1 MRTHRPF
8 AITLAATA
16 LALLAGCAQPAPAP
30 PGQPSPTGATGTES
44 AAPPPSAPDGALA
57 VYYLGTERLHGED
70 GRQVER
76 IKLYREFHRIPGGDG
91 SQQARTLAAI
101 AEMLKAGTA
110 YDPDY
115 RTGWPAGA
123 RVNQVR
129 IDGDTVIVDLHGV
142 AKNNVGAEAANQA
155 VQQLIWTATAVSGK
169 SVVRLLVD
177 STPAV
182 ELWGHVTVGGDL
194 RRGRAL
200 DVLALVWLIDPQHG
214 AVVGQT
220 FTIHVSGSVHEG
232 TVQLR
237 ARQGDR
243 TVKEQFV
250 TAGGMDQFNEAKTT
264 MTLPAGTYVLEAYS
278 QSMADGRPMFL
289 DNHTITVR

>member
-8 AITLAATA
+8 ACTLAAAA
-16 LALLAGCAQPAPAP
+16 LALLVGCAPAAP
-30 PGQPSPTGATGTES
+30 PGSPSPTGGAGTQS
-44 AAPPPSAPDGALA
+44 VAPPPSAPDGAVA

-70 GRQVER
+70 GRQIER
-76 IKLYREFHRIPGGDG
+76 FKLYREFHRIPGTDA
-91 SQQARTLAAI
+91 SPQARTSAAI
-101 AEMLKAGTA
+101 TEMLKSGTA

-115 RTGWPAGA
+115 RTGWPTGA

-142 AKNNVGAEAANQA
+142 AGNNVGAEAANQA

-177 STPAV
+177 GKPVS
-182 ELWGHVTVGGDL
+182 ELWGHVGVGGDL

-200 DVLALVWLIDPQHG
+200 DVLALVWLVDPQHG

-250 TAGGMDQFNEAKTT
+250 NAGGVDQFDEAKTT

-278 QSMADGRPMFL
+278 ESMADGRPQFI
-289 DNHTITVR
+289 DDHTITVR